1 MYSCAKATPTR
12 AWMSRRA
19 RCVSC
24 AWCPRTANA
33 LSRSASGVE
42 VERELDAS
50 AMRVRLRDMLSRA
63 SDSLG
68 YTGAR
73 TTEREL
79 RW

>member
-1 MYSCAKATPTR
+1 M
-12 AWMSRRA
+12 
-19 RCVSC
+19 
-24 AWCPRTANA
+24 
-33 LSRSASGVE
+33 E

-63 SDSLG
+63 LDSLG

-79 RW
+79 PWWCEVDGYRSY